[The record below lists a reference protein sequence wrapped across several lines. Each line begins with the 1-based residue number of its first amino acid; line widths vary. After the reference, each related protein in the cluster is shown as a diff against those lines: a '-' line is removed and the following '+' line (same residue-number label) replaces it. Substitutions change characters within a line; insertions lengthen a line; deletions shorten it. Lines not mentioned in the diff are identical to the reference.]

1 MPSLPGGP
9 LARRPLH
16 FIWIVDCSS
25 LMGYGGRI
33 QSLNYAIRNF
43 LPGMQDVAKENPNAE
58 VMVRAVK
65 FSSGASWHV
74 ANPVSVDQ
82 FMWDD
87 LEAGGATDMGEALR
101 LVAEQLDSARM
112 PQRMLPPV
120 LILVSC
126 SKPTDDVSAGLRA
139 LMDQP
144 WGRKAVR
151 LAIAIGDDVAKSVLQ
166 RFIGHSEMKPL
177 QANNAES
184 LIKFIKWNSTA
195 ILRTSTEGEKAMP
208 TLPGGP
214 LARRPLHFIW
224 IADCSGSMG
233 YEGKIQS
240 LNFAIRNALPAMQD
254 VAKENPN
261 AEVMVRAVK
270 FSSGATWHIANPIP
284 VDQFT
289 WDDMEATGVTDMGKA
304 LQLVAEQLDP
314 AKMPQRALPP
324 VLVLI
329 SDGHPTDD
337 VSAGLRDLMAQ
348 PWGKKAVRI
357 AVAIGEDAEKSVLQR
372 FIGHPELEP
381 LQANNSETLVKFI
394 KWVSTAVLKSAS
406 SPASQAL
413 NADEGTNVPLP
424 PPPDPDVDVSTPW

>member
-1 MPSLPGGP
+1 
-9 LARRPLH
+9 
-16 FIWIVDCSS
+16 
-25 LMGYGGRI
+25 MGYGGKI
-33 QSLNYAIRNF
+33 QSLNFAIRNA
-43 LPGMQDVAKENPNAE
+43 LPAMQDVAKENPHAE

-74 ANPVSVDQ
+74 PNPVPVDQ

-87 LEAGGATDMGEALR
+87 LDAGGATDMGEALR
-101 LVAEQLDSARM
+101 LVAEQLEPAKM
-112 PQRMLPPV
+112 PHRGLPPV
-120 LILVSC
+120 LVLVSC
-126 SKPTDDVSAGLRA
+126 SKPTDDVSTGLRA

-151 LAIAIGDDVAKSVLQ
+151 VAIAIGDDADLSVLQ
-166 RFIGHSEMKPL
+166 RFIGHSELEPL

-184 LIKFIKWNSTA
+184 IIRFIKWVSTK
-195 ILRTSTEGEKAMP
+195 GENALSS
-208 TLPGGP
+208 LPGGP

-233 YEGKIQS
+233 YGGKIQS

-254 VAKENPN
+254 VAKENPY
-261 AEVMVRAVK
+261 AEVMVRVMK
-270 FSSGATWHIANPIP
+270 FSSGASWHVANPVR
-284 VDQFT
+284 VDQFS
-289 WDDMEATGVTDMGKA
+289 WVDLEVDGVTDMGKA

-314 AKMPQRALPP
+314 AVMPQRALPP

-337 VSAGLRDLMAQ
+337 FSAGLRDLMAQ

-357 AVAIGEDAEKSVLQR
+357 AIAIGEDAEKSVLQR
-372 FIGHPELEP
+372 FIGSPELEP
-381 LQANNSETLVKFI
+381 LQANNSESLVRFI

-406 SPASQAL
+406 SPASQASD
-413 NADEGTNVPLP
+413 APERTNVPPPPPP
-424 PPPDPDVDVSTPW
+424 PPPDPDDNVEVDSRW